1 LISKIRNIVNK
12 KGSKIK
18 EYAINVTKNVG
29 DVYDNLKLLNMR
41 EFYEVSFDKIK
52 NFSRNSQ
59 EIMVVKYK
67 NYREWVSN
75 MKMRDALYYPSMAF
89 EKMSAISS
97 TSRVFVYEKVYQPT
111 KDITIAVTSNSYN
124 FIVTNLNDVRHF
136 SEEVYQNIKRKYSD
150 LSDNVR
156 IEENEE
162 KNAVEIIISRRILPT
177 KKIKAFLS
185 EVYNKISSL
194 KGAINVFYDKTKE
207 TSIQIKENL
216 LEKYRRFL
224 NLLEKSRGTKK
235 KKD

>member
-1 LISKIRNIVNK
+1 MFALK
-12 KGSKIK
+12 K
-18 EYAINVTKNVG
+18 
-29 DVYDNLKLLNMR
+29 
-41 EFYEVSFDKIK
+41 
-52 NFSRNSQ
+52 
-59 EIMVVKYK
+59 
-67 NYREWVSN
+67 
-75 MKMRDALYYPSMAF
+75 MK
-89 EKMSAISS
+89 K
-97 TSRVFVYEKVYQPT
+97 
-111 KDITIAVTSNSYN
+111 
-124 FIVTNLNDVRHF
+124 
-136 SEEVYQNIKRKYSD
+136 
-150 LSDNVR
+150 
-156 IEENEE
+156 

>member
-1 LISKIRNIVNK
+1 MK
-12 KGSKIK
+12 K
-18 EYAINVTKNVG
+18 
-29 DVYDNLKLLNMR
+29 
-41 EFYEVSFDKIK
+41 
-52 NFSRNSQ
+52 
-59 EIMVVKYK
+59 
-67 NYREWVSN
+67 
-75 MKMRDALYYPSMAF
+75 
-89 EKMSAISS
+89 
-97 TSRVFVYEKVYQPT
+97 
-111 KDITIAVTSNSYN
+111 
-124 FIVTNLNDVRHF
+124 
-136 SEEVYQNIKRKYSD
+136 
-150 LSDNVR
+150 
-156 IEENEE
+156 